1 MVPMEATH
9 ILLGR
14 PWQFDRRVIHDCY
27 TNKYTIPYRGKLIAL
42 VPLIP
47 SQVLEDQ
54 KFLQSEHE
62 RRALDKERV
71 LKRKNKP
78 EGSEQER
85 VSETHSE
92 RKQERECKH
101 PIKGEER
108 KESQKKISSIEKVR
122 VFLLPSFLFCRKL

>member
-1 MVPMEATH
+1 M
-9 ILLGR
+9 
-14 PWQFDRRVIHDCY
+14 
-27 TNKYTIPYRGKLIAL
+27 PYKGKTIAL
-42 VPLIP
+42 VLLTP

-71 LKRKNKP
+71 LKKKSEPKR
-78 EGSEQER
+78 SEQEK
-85 VSETHSE
+85 VSEAHSE